1 MAKKITE
8 ESLRLNIIINGDA
21 ARKALLDQEELVKNQ
36 TKALRDLE
44 AQQKSLAANG
54 DTGSQKYKKLTKAI
68 ESQNKT
74 VKASIEKLET
84 LRRQQSITTMTLD
97 ELRKHSTQLRTA
109 LAKAVPGTENYKKL
123 ARELSQVRAR
133 MKELDQTTAAT
144 DKTLCGMA
152 ARFRDY
158 FIGASFLFNSLSKAY
173 SWAVKATDAF
183 KEQDEAMTDAMKT
196 TGLTREEIAAL
207 NEELKKLDTR
217 TAQNEL
223 LSLARIGGKLGITG
237 EKDLLAF
244 VSAADKINVALKEDL
259 GGDAEGA
266 IATVGKL
273 VDIFQLESA
282 YGLENALLKTGS
294 AINELGMAST
304 ANEGYIVDFT
314 SRLAGLAPNADIS
327 ISKILGMGATLDK
340 YGQQA
345 ETAGTAIGQTI
356 MAMFK
361 RTETFAQIARMPL
374 QEFADLLN
382 KDVNEALLRVLEGMN
397 DGGGLASVVT
407 AMDAMHLNGQR
418 ASTILGT
425 LSKNVEE
432 LRSQQELAADAF
444 DRGSSLMEEFNTKNT
459 SATAIAEKQ
468 KKAIEE
474 EVVTIG
480 EKLLPVA
487 NGVMSL
493 AEVGLGIVSEL
504 VSIMMRHKVALIGV
518 AGVLAAYNIAL
529 KASNGL
535 KKLFSFWSKANRAD
549 LVAEVA
555 TLNGA
560 TTSTI
565 ALSVAKNLLALNFKA
580 AGTAFKLFTASIK
593 TGLGP
598 IGWVV
603 LAIEGLVALFSPLF
617 KIWNDQR
624 KLNKEIKESNE
635 ELAKSYS
642 DVTLE
647 IDKEKSRLEQMKSA
661 ALNAKIGS
669 AERAAAIRKI
679 NSEYK
684 DYLPSLLTEKSSNED
699 VATALASV
707 NTQLERKIKLQ
718 AKEKALAD
726 INESVDN
733 QTKEVMTGFVE
744 MLEKSTGKT
753 TTAAMRAQ
761 MNAAV
766 LEYRTAI
773 ESATTEAQKKAARS
787 KLFSTYFDLGG
798 DQKFFRGDKLR
809 GLINGLDS
817 VIDSGERATEMLDQ
831 LYGKNDASS
840 GASGWSV
847 PTGEDDDPDPLVLPD
862 DDKWSLS
869 KDKTFLEGRAKLRND
884 YVAGSITSEQEL
896 EDEIL
901 QLEIDTLKKRLKLNT
916 LSADERAKISDELAE
931 RLLKQKET
939 LAKRTEKIEQEVAE
953 MTAADAKTIE
963 EIRDNALAEELK
975 RYKKKKEEYQGNTA
989 ALEALERQHAHKTSQ
1004 IHLQYMTDQLTA
1016 VENRYKAER
1025 EAMLNSHEEELY
1037 FARQNGENV
1046 REIVKRHREELK
1058 EIDLDYATNLQGVLN
1073 SVLNLEGEIDLSLTG
1088 LTEPELQA
1096 LKVKLEE
1103 IAALRNS
1110 LDGTV
1115 PREGDPDPSERNGTM
1130 LGLSSDEWGDLFDS
1144 GEQGWKRMALAAEA
1158 FGDIANQAMNIVS
1171 KAMQRQSKLEK
1182 QALKDFQKN
1191 NDKKKADLENRLNS
1205 GLITEAQYNA
1215 SIKAMDAE
1223 YEAYEEQLALKQA
1236 KREKALSLTQAII
1249 NTAMGVTMAL
1259 ATMAPPLNFINAG
1272 IVAAMGAAE
1281 IALIASTPITTDGAE
1296 SGGDIFTKR
1305 RQDGKTFSAKL
1316 SPNKRG
1322 LVSGPTVLVG
1332 ENGAEYVIPNDGIR
1346 NPTLLP
1352 IIESIDQARR
1362 AGTLAN
1368 LDFRSVYSPAVVPAG
1383 FAAGGFTQEANTTTT
1398 TVQQAAALSNVP
1410 YEKIL
1415 QLLEEISDL
1424 LKQPIP
1430 AIVTML
1436 GPHGLVKAWKEY
1448 EKLKKNGQA

>member
-21 ARKALLDQEELVKNQ
+21 ARKVLLDQEQVVKDNTAELARMQKQ
-36 TKALRDLE
+36 LKALE
-44 AQQKSLAANG
+44 NSG
-54 DTGSQKYKKLTKAI
+54 DTGSKKYKKLTAAI
-68 ESQNKT
+68 EEQKKALASNK
-74 VKASIEKLET
+74 EQLEA
-84 LRRQQSITTMTLD
+84 LRRQQSISSMTLE
-97 ELRKHSTQLRTA
+97 ELRKHSTQVRTA
-109 LAKAVPGTENYKKL
+109 LSKAVPGTENFKRL
-123 ARELSQVRAR
+123 TRELQQTRSR
-133 MKELDQTTAAT
+133 MKELEAATAAT
-144 DKTLCGMA
+144 DQTLCGMA
-152 ARFRDY
+152 ERFRDY
-158 FIGASFLFNSLSKAY
+158 AIGASAIFAAGQKLLSY
-173 SWAVKATDAF
+173 VTKATDAF

-237 EKDLLAF
+237 EQDLLAF

-345 ETAGTAIGQTI
+345 ETAGTAIGQVI

-397 DGGGLASVVT
+397 DGGGLASVVS

-425 LSKNVEE
+425 LSKNVGE

-459 SATAIAEKQ
+459 SATAIAEKH

-474 EVVTIG
+474 QVVTIG
-480 EKLLPVA
+480 QKLLPVA
-487 NGVMSL
+487 NGAMSL
-493 AEVGLGIVSEL
+493 SEAGLSLVSSL
-504 VSIMMRHKVALIGV
+504 VSIMTRYRAAIIAVT
-518 AGVLAAYNIAL
+518 AAYVAYNVAK
-529 KASNGL
+529 KASAAIDKVLN
-535 KKLFSFWSKANRAD
+535 FYSKANRAA

-555 TLNGA
+555 TLKGA
-560 TTSTI
+560 AASTI
-565 ALSVAKNLLALNFKA
+565 ALSAAKNLLALNFKA
-580 AGTAFKLFTASIK
+580 AGSAFKLFAASIK

-598 IGWVV
+598 IGWIV
-603 LAIEGLVALFSPLF
+603 LAIEGLLALMTPLF
-617 KIWNDQR
+617 KIWGEQR
-624 KLNKEIKESNE
+624 RLNKQLEESNRS
-635 ELAKSYS
+635 LAESYS
-642 DVTLE
+642 EVTLQL
-647 IDKEKSRLEQMKSA
+647 DKEKSRLDQMKA
-661 ALNAKIGS
+661 AVLNAKAGS
-669 AERAAAIRKI
+669 AERAAAIRQI
-679 NSEYK
+679 NSAYK
-684 DYLPSLLTEKSSNED
+684 EYLPSLLTEKSSNLE
-699 VATALASV
+699 VATALANV
-707 NTQLERKIKLQ
+707 NSQLERKIKLQ
-718 AKEKALAD
+718 AKEKGLAEV
-726 INESVDN
+726 NENIDN
-733 QTKEVMTGFVE
+733 QTKAVMEGFVD

-753 TTAAMRAQ
+753 TSAAMRSQ

-773 ESATTEAQKKAARS
+773 ETATNEAQKKAARS

-798 DQKFFRGDKLR
+798 NQMYFRGDKLR
-809 GLINGLDS
+809 GLVNGLNNVVS
-817 VIDSGERATEMLDQ
+817 SGNRAIEMLDQ
-831 LYGKNDASS
+831 LYGKSDEPS
-840 GASGWSV
+840 GVSGWTV
-847 PTGEDDDPDPLVLPD
+847 PTTEDDDPDPLVLPD

-896 EDEIL
+896 EDKIL

-1025 EAMLNSHEEELY
+1025 EAMLNSHEQELY
-1037 FARQNGENV
+1037 LARQNGENV
-1046 REIVKRHREELK
+1046 REIIKRHREELK

-1096 LKVKLEE
+1096 LKIKLEE

-1383 FAAGGFTQEANTTTT
+1383 FAAGGFTREASSTTT

>member
-21 ARKALLDQEELVKNQ
+21 AKKQILDTEKALEGLH
-36 TKALRDLE
+36 R
-44 AQQKSLAANG
+44 
-54 DTGSQKYKKLTKAI
+54 SQKRLLDMRKRLENSGRTETKQYRDTEIAIKEVADDIVTLT
-68 ESQNKT
+68 N
-74 VKASIEKLET
+74 KLENMRKGMPLT
-84 LRRQQSITTMTLD
+84 SMTLKD
-97 ELRKHSTQLRTA
+97 LRSHARQLRTV
-109 LAKAVPGTENYKKL
+109 LERTVPGTENYRRL
-123 ARELSQVRAR
+123 QRELQQTRSR
-133 MKELDQTTAAT
+133 MKELELATTAT
-144 DKTLCGMA
+144 DNTLCGLA
-152 ARFRDY
+152 GRFRDY
-158 FIGASFLFNSLSKAY
+158 AIGATAMIGAGQKVLSY
-173 SWAVKATDAF
+173 VNQATDAY

-237 EKDLLAF
+237 EQDLLAF

-397 DGGGLASVVT
+397 DGGGLASVVS
-407 AMDAMHLNGQR
+407 AMDAMNLNGQR

-425 LSKNVEE
+425 LSKNVGE

-459 SATAIAEKQ
+459 SATAIAEKR

-480 EKLLPVA
+480 QKLLPVA
-487 NGVMSL
+487 NGAMSL
-493 AEVGLGIVSEL
+493 SEAGLSLVSSL
-504 VSIMMRHKVALIGV
+504 VSIMTRYRAAIIAVT
-518 AGVLAAYNIAL
+518 AAYVAYNVAK
-529 KASNGL
+529 KASAAFDKVLN
-535 KKLFSFWSKANRAD
+535 FYSKANKAA

-555 TLNGA
+555 TLKGA
-560 TTSTI
+560 TASTI
-565 ALSVAKNLLALNFKA
+565 ALSAAKNLLALNFKA
-580 AGTAFKLFTASIK
+580 AGSAFKLFAASIK

-598 IGWVV
+598 VGWIV
-603 LAIEGLVALFSPLF
+603 LAIEGLIALMTPLF
-617 KIWNDQR
+617 KIWGEQR
-624 KLNKEIKESNE
+624 RLNKQLEESNRS
-635 ELAKSYS
+635 LAESYS
-642 DVTLE
+642 EVTLQL
-647 IDKEKSRLEQMKSA
+647 DKEKSRLDRMKA
-661 ALNAKIGS
+661 AVLNAKAGS
-669 AERAAAIRKI
+669 AERAAAIRQI
-679 NSEYK
+679 NSAYK
-684 DYLPSLLTEKSSNED
+684 EYLPSLLTEKSSNLE
-699 VATALASV
+699 VATALANV
-707 NTQLERKIKLQ
+707 NSQLERKIKLQ
-718 AKEKALAD
+718 AKEKGLAEV
-726 INESVDN
+726 NENIDN
-733 QTKEVMTGFVE
+733 QTRAVMEGFVD

-753 TTAAMRAQ
+753 TTAAMRQQ

-766 LEYRTAI
+766 LEYRQAI
-773 ESATTEAQKKAARS
+773 EKATTEAQRNTARS
-787 KLFSTYFDLGG
+787 DLFSTYFDLGG
-798 DQKFFRGDKLR
+798 NQMYFRGDKLR
-809 GLINGLDS
+809 GLVNGLNNVVS
-817 VIDSGERATEMLDQ
+817 SGNRAIEMLDQ
-831 LYGKNDASS
+831 LYGKSDEPS
-840 GASGWSV
+840 GVSGWIA
-847 PTGEDDDPDPLVLPD
+847 PTDEPSGDTPDSGGAGAGESGSTDDAKLKALENLIQESRKIIADGNKDAIDAENKRYADEKARFEASRDDLIAAGVDYQALLQQLEATHQANLSQIEVKAFDDRRKLVEQEHSLERAQAENRHIEELDAAIRNGEDITAL
-862 DDKWSLS
+862 KEKQAKELS
-869 KDKTFLEGRAKLRND
+869 DIDMKYALQLQDIL
-884 YVAGSITSEQEL
+884 
-896 EDEIL
+896 DEIVNM
-901 QLEIDTLKKRLKLNT
+901 DG
-916 LSADERAKISDELAE
+916 
-931 RLLKQKET
+931 
-939 LAKRTEKIEQEVAE
+939 
-953 MTAADAKTIE
+953 TIE
-963 EIRDNALAEELK
+963 
-975 RYKKKKEEYQGNTA
+975 
-989 ALEALERQHAHKTSQ
+989 
-1004 IHLQYMTDQLTA
+1004 
-1016 VENRYKAER
+1016 
-1025 EAMLNSHEEELY
+1025 
-1037 FARQNGENV
+1037 
-1046 REIVKRHREELK
+1046 
-1058 EIDLDYATNLQGVLN
+1058 LD
-1073 SVLNLEGEIDLSLTG
+1073 ITG
-1088 LTEPELQA
+1088 LTVEELNA
-1096 LKVKLEE
+1096 LKIKLEE
-1103 IAALRNS
+1103 IRALRNELS
-1110 LDGTV
+1110 GTTGTE
-1115 PREGDPDPSERNGTM
+1115 PDSGGSEGAETEPEDRGGTM
-1130 LGLSSDEWGDLFDS
+1130 LGLNSEEWEALFAS
-1144 GEQGWKRMALAAEA
+1144 GTEGWERMSLAAQA
-1158 FGDIANQAMNIVS
+1158 FGNIANQAMSIVS

-1249 NTAMGVTMAL
+1249 NTAMGITMAL

-1281 IALIASTPITTDGAE
+1281 IALIASTPVTTDGAE
-1296 SGGDIFTKR
+1296 EGGDIFTKR

-1383 FAAGGFTQEANTTTT
+1383 FAAGGFTQEASSTTT
-1398 TVQQAAALSNVP
+1398 TVQQAATLSNVP

>member
-21 ARKALLDQEELVKNQ
+21 ARKVLLDQEQVVKDNTAELARMQKQ
-36 TKALRDLE
+36 LKALE
-44 AQQKSLAANG
+44 NSG
-54 DTGSQKYKKLTKAI
+54 DTGSKKYKKLTAAI
-68 ESQNKT
+68 EEQKKALASNK
-74 VKASIEKLET
+74 EQLEA
-84 LRRQQSITTMTLD
+84 LRRQQSISSMTLE
-97 ELRKHSTQLRTA
+97 ELRKHSTQVRTA
-109 LAKAVPGTENYKKL
+109 LSKAVPGTENFKRL
-123 ARELSQVRAR
+123 TRELQQTRSR
-133 MKELDQTTAAT
+133 MKELEATTAAT
-144 DKTLCGMA
+144 DQTLCGMA
-152 ARFRDY
+152 ERFRDY
-158 FIGASFLFNSLSKAY
+158 AIGASAIFAAGQKLLSY
-173 SWAVKATDAF
+173 VTKATDAF

-237 EKDLLAF
+237 EQDLLAF

-345 ETAGTAIGQTI
+345 ETAGTAIGQVI

-397 DGGGLASVVT
+397 DGGGLASVVS
-407 AMDAMHLNGQR
+407 AMEAMHLNGQR

-425 LSKNVEE
+425 LSKNVGE
-432 LRSQQELAADAF
+432 LRSQQALAADAF

-459 SATAIAEKQ
+459 SATAIAEKH

-474 EVVTIG
+474 QVVTIG
-480 EKLLPVA
+480 QKLLPVA
-487 NGVMSL
+487 NGAMSL
-493 AEVGLGIVSEL
+493 SEAGLSLVSSL
-504 VSIMMRHKVALIGV
+504 VSIMTRYRAAIIAVT
-518 AGVLAAYNIAL
+518 AAYVAYNVAK
-529 KASNGL
+529 KASAAIDKVLN
-535 KKLFSFWSKANRAD
+535 FYSKANRAA

-555 TLNGA
+555 TLKGA
-560 TTSTI
+560 AASTI
-565 ALSVAKNLLALNFKA
+565 ALSAAKNLLALNFKA
-580 AGTAFKLFTASIK
+580 AGSAFKLFAASIK

-598 IGWVV
+598 IGWIV
-603 LAIEGLVALFSPLF
+603 LAIEGLLALMTPLF
-617 KIWNDQR
+617 KIWGEQR
-624 KLNKEIKESNE
+624 RLNKQLEESNRS
-635 ELAKSYS
+635 LAESYS
-642 DVTLE
+642 EVTLQL
-647 IDKEKSRLEQMKSA
+647 DKEKSRLDQMKA
-661 ALNAKIGS
+661 AVLNAKAGS
-669 AERAAAIRKI
+669 AERAAAIRQI
-679 NSEYK
+679 NSAYK
-684 DYLPSLLTEKSSNED
+684 EYLPSLLTEKSSNLE
-699 VATALASV
+699 VATALANV
-707 NTQLERKIKLQ
+707 NSQLERKIKLQ
-718 AKEKALAD
+718 AKEKGLAEV
-726 INESVDN
+726 NENIDN
-733 QTKEVMTGFVE
+733 QTKAVMEGFVD

-753 TTAAMRAQ
+753 TSAAMRSQ

-773 ESATTEAQKKAARS
+773 ETATNEAQKKAARS

-798 DQKFFRGDKLR
+798 NQMYFRGDKLR
-809 GLINGLDS
+809 GLVNGLNNVVS
-817 VIDSGERATEMLDQ
+817 SGNRAIEMLDQ
-831 LYGKNDASS
+831 LYGKSDEPS
-840 GASGWSV
+840 GVSGWTA
-847 PTGEDDDPDPLVLPD
+847 PTSEDDDPNPLVLPD

-896 EDEIL
+896 EDKIL
-901 QLEIDTLKKRLKLNT
+901 QLEIDTLKKRLNLNT

-939 LAKRTEKIEQEVAE
+939 LAKRAEKIDQEVAE

-975 RYKKKKEEYQGNTA
+975 RYKKKKDEYQGNAA

-1025 EAMLNSHEEELY
+1025 EAMLNNHEQELY
-1037 FARQNGENV
+1037 LARQNGENV
-1046 REIVKRHREELK
+1046 REIIKRHREELK

-1073 SVLNLEGEIDLSLTG
+1073 SVLNLEGKIDLSLTG
-1088 LTEPELQA
+1088 LTEPELQS
-1096 LKVKLEE
+1096 LKIKLEE

-1144 GEQGWKRMALAAEA
+1144 GEQGWKRMTLAAEA

-1383 FAAGGFTQEANTTTT
+1383 FAAGGFTQEASSTTT